1 MKDLEDLKFH
11 RKPLSKTAYIA
22 RVKAIM
28 SSKKSQEVAQAFAR
42 KFRSTCKE
50 VAEKLDGAAASN

>member
-1 MKDLEDLKFH
+1 MRAYERLVLKVH
-11 RKPLSKTAYIA
+11 PDIA

-28 SSKKSQEVAQAFAR
+28 SSKKSQEVAQAYAR